1 MSAVSYGE
9 RIRRVPAAGLP
20 ATARTFFYATV
31 VAAVAAAAATSTVSY
46 HHVRW
51 PVFAAVLAGGA
62 LAQVFATHTAGNQ
75 VFHSGLAFA
84 VAAAVLLPPQGIVLV
99 CIAQHATDWVRQRY
113 PWYIQSFNIA
123 NYTLSAL
130 SAWAVRDA
138 LDGLGAINSPG
149 LGRVLAASACGVTFV
164 LVNHAVLARML
175 TLARGHTIES
185 SGLFSF
191 DGVVTDLVLA
201 AIGVTI
207 GLALAIE
214 PAAALV
220 AALPL
225 VILHRALAV
234 PNLRAQALRDHKTG
248 LLNARG
254 IDERAREEL
263 ERARR
268 FGRPLSL
275 LMIDIDNLRSINNRY
290 GHLAG
295 DAALVAVAE
304 SFNRNMRDYDICAR
318 FGGDEFVIV
327 LPETPASQALEI
339 AERVKAAVG
348 STSLKHDGCSATARP
363 GGWRWSSPAS
373 GCTFTTSISLT
384 RRASGTSR
392 PSTNFAARCMKSPCS
407 SSPTSFGPIA
417 RHSTS

>member
-1 MSAVSYGE
+1 MSAVAHGKP
-9 RIRRVPAAGLP
+9 RMTQQRRPIGLP
-20 ATARTFFYATV
+20 SPARTFLLETIT
-31 VAAVAAAAATSTVSY
+31 AAGAI
-46 HHVRW
+46 
-51 PVFAAVLAGGA
+51 AVLASLLTHGHIDWPQLAVILAAGGVA
-62 LAQVFATHTAGNQ
+62 HAFAVHTPGNQ

-130 SAWAVRDA
+130 SAWAVHDA
-138 LDGLGAINSPG
+138 LVRLGPMSSSGP
-149 LGRVLAASACGVTFV
+149 GRVFAACACGVAFV

-175 TLARGHTIES
+175 KLARGHTVES
-185 SGLFSF
+185 SGLFAL

-201 AIGVTI
+201 AIGVNI
-207 GLALAIE
+207 GLALEIE

-234 PNLRAQALRDHKTG
+234 PNLRIQALRDHKTG

-263 ERARR
+263 ARARR

-275 LMIDIDNLRSINNRY
+275 LMIDIDNLRSINNRH

-295 DAALVAVAE
+295 DAVLLAVAE
-304 SFNRNMRDYDICAR
+304 SFNQSMRDYDLCAR

-327 LPETPASQALEI
+327 LPETPAHQALEI
-339 AERVKAAVG
+339 AERVQAAVASTALRYDESDLPIGISIGVATLDTDDRTLSDLMRRADTATYASKAA
-348 STSLKHDGCSATARP
+348 
-363 GGWRWSSPAS
+363 GGHAVSYAS
-373 GCTFTTSISLT
+373 
-384 RRASGTSR
+384 
-392 PSTNFAARCMKSPCS
+392 
-407 SSPTSFGPIA
+407 
-417 RHSTS
+417 

>member
-1 MSAVSYGE
+1 MSAISHTE
-9 RIRRVPAAGLP
+9 PRLTQPRPLIGLP
-20 ATARTFFYATV
+20 SRARTFLLETMS
-31 VAAVAAAAATSTVSY
+31 VAGA
-46 HHVRW
+46 
-51 PVFAAVLAGGA
+51 AAVLGSLLAHGHIDWTLLAIILAAGA
-62 LAQVFATHTAGNQ
+62 VAHAFAVHTPGNQ

-99 CIAQHATDWVRQRY
+99 CIAQHTTDWVRQRY

-138 LDGLGAINSPG
+138 LDGLGPMNSPG

-164 LVNHAVLARML
+164 LVNHTMLARML
-175 TLARGHTIES
+175 KLARGHSVES
-185 SGLFSF
+185 SGLFAF

-207 GLALAIE
+207 GLALATE

-225 VILHRALAV
+225 VILHRVLAV

-254 IDERAREEL
+254 IDERASEEL
-263 ERARR
+263 ARARR
-268 FGRPLSL
+268 FDRPLSL
-275 LMIDIDNLRSINNRY
+275 LMIDIDNLRSINNRH
-290 GHLAG
+290 GHLTG
-295 DAALVAVAE
+295 DAVLVAVAE
-304 SFNRNMRDYDICAR
+304 SFNANMRDYDLCAR

-327 LPETPASQALEI
+327 LPETTANQALEI

-348 STSLKHDGCSATARP
+348 STALRHDESDLPIGISIGVATL
-363 GGWRWSSPAS
+363 GGRDQTLSD
-373 GCTFTTSISLT
+373 LM
-384 RRASGTSR
+384 RRADSGTYASKAAGGHAI
-392 PSTNFAARCMKSPCS
+392 SFAAS
-407 SSPTSFGPIA
+407 
-417 RHSTS
+417 

>member
-1 MSAVSYGE
+1 MN
-9 RIRRVPAAGLP
+9 
-20 ATARTFFYATV
+20 
-31 VAAVAAAAATSTVSY
+31 AVAHAEPQLTQQRAPTELSSGARSFLLETLAA
-46 HHVRW
+46 
-51 PVFAAVLAGGA
+51 AGGA
-62 LAQVFATHTAGNQ
+62 ALIASLLVHGHIDWTRLAVILAAGAVAHAFAVRTPGNQ

-225 VILHRALAV
+225 VVLHRALAV

-263 ERARR
+263 ARARR

-304 SFNRNMRDYDICAR
+304 SFNRSMRDYDICAR

-348 STSLKHDGCSATARP
+348 STSLKHDGCDLPIGISIGVATL
-363 GGWRWSSPAS
+363 GGRDQ
-373 GCTFTTSISLT
+373 TLT
-384 RRASGTSR
+384 DLMRRADTGTYASKAAGGHAV
-392 PSTNFAARCMKSPCS
+392 SFAASNV
-407 SSPTSFGPIA
+407 
-417 RHSTS
+417 

>member
-1 MSAVSYGE
+1 MARDEEPSRRGCTDHRASRLPRRRRAGHPPPPRAARRSRLSGRSPRRGGPARGPDHPCRGRTRRHGDEARLPRCDELRGRARGDPHRE
-9 RIRRVPAAGLP
+9 RQRLLP
-20 ATARTFFYATV
+20 ALRQGGRTNGGGRHARAR
-31 VAAVAAAAATSTVSY
+31 APRDRCCGMNAVAHAEPRLTQQRAPTELSSGARSFLLETIAA
-46 HHVRW
+46 
-51 PVFAAVLAGGA
+51 AGGA
-62 LAQVFATHTAGNQ
+62 ALIA
-75 VFHSGLAFA
+75 S
-84 VAAAVLLPPQGIVLV
+84 LLVHG
-99 CIAQHATDWVRQRY
+99 
-113 PWYIQSFNIA
+113 
-123 NYTLSAL
+123 
-130 SAWAVRDA
+130 
-138 LDGLGAINSPG
+138 
-149 LGRVLAASACGVTFV
+149 
-164 LVNHAVLARML
+164 NHAVLARML

-225 VILHRALAV
+225 VVLHRALAV

-304 SFNRNMRDYDICAR
+304 SFNRSMRDYDICAR

-348 STSLKHDGCSATARP
+348 STSLKHDGSDLP
-363 GGWRWSSPAS
+363 
-373 GCTFTTSISLT
+373 
-384 RRASGTSR
+384 
-392 PSTNFAARCMKSPCS
+392 
-407 SSPTSFGPIA
+407 
-417 RHSTS
+417 